1 MDTKDITPVSEN
13 SVTNHLAEIG
23 AKVDYCMKQYRPYIL
38 HGFSRHHLSVIT
50 NIPETD
56 IEKFFNQLPLTFEQ
70 YLDEWRV
77 KYAKNLMNSGKVRG
91 MELKTI
97 GSLSGF
103 SSAKK
108 FIEAFRNI
116 EDITPEIYQIQIEK
130 SESL

>member
-1 MDTKDITPVSEN
+1 METKDLNTIFEDSE
-13 SVTNHLAEIG
+13 TNQLAVIRER
-23 AKVDYCMKQYRPYIL
+23 VDYCMQQYRPYIL

-56 IEKFFNQLPLTFEQ
+56 IEIFFIQSPVTFEQ

-77 KYAKNLMNSGKVRG
+77 KYAKNLMISEKVRG
-91 MELKTI
+91 MEMKTI

-108 FIEAFRNI
+108 FVEAFRNI
-116 EDITPEIYQIQIEK
+116 EGISPEIYQIQIEK
-130 SESL
+130 IKLT